1 MVLQIEFPHQISYL
15 KWIYFA
21 IRQLTKTIL
30 SPPFE
35 TKLLLVIQVRY
46 INLVSEYGLKSI
58 LYPIRCKRFTNMIN
72 YFLDTYLKNVN
83 KEVVLMKENVSQAMQ
98 KFSRSVIVPVKF
110 MAVMGLFLAFSV
122 ILQLQFM
129 PSFLQTFGTL
139 IKTMMD
145 SMLNNL
151 SLIFFNVIYLALLC

>member
-1 MVLQIEFPHQISYL
+1 MTVSMKKVILVIINKKMVLQIEFPHQISYL

-58 LYPIRCKRFTNMIN
+58 LYPIRCKRFTNMIK

-83 KEVVLMKENVSQAMQ
+83 
-98 KFSRSVIVPVKF
+98 
-110 MAVMGLFLAFSV
+110 
-122 ILQLQFM
+122 
-129 PSFLQTFGTL
+129 
-139 IKTMMD
+139 
-145 SMLNNL
+145 
-151 SLIFFNVIYLALLC
+151 

>member
-1 MVLQIEFPHQISYL
+1 MVRLNYSMGFL
-15 KWIYFA
+15 DM
-21 IRQLTKTIL
+21 RQLAKTIL

-58 LYPIRCKRFTNMIN
+58 LYPIRRKRFTKMIK
-72 YFLDTYLKNVN
+72 YFLDMYLKNVN
-83 KEVVLMKENVSQAMQ
+83 KEVVLMKENVSQQMQ

-151 SLIFFNVIYLALLC
+151 SLIFCIDIASSLANKKNMI